1 MDIIGWLNDF
11 AINHPWV
18 GLTLAIYL
26 VVAKAIV
33 GIRDAIDKT
42 PASDDNWFERCA
54 TIIGKTIG
62 YLGGIRPKS

>member
-42 PASDDNWFERCA
+42 PASDDNWFERFA
-54 TIIGKTIG
+54 TIIAKTIG